1 MNAHVKNFLEQAISS
16 IRSNNFDKTEILLKN
31 VLNIEP
37 NNFIALNIFGI
48 LLRIQNNH
56 KKALA
61 YFDRTIYIKPDFFE
75 AWYNKGNIF
84 QELKRYDEALNHYDK
99 VIYLKPNYVEAWYN
113 KGNILKELKRYDEAL
128 NNYDKAIYLKSDY
141 IKAMNNK
148 GNILKEL
155 KRYDEALN
163 NYDKAIYLKPDFAEA
178 WYNKGN
184 IFQELKRY
192 DEALKNY
199 DKAIYLKPE
208 FVEAWYNKGI
218 ILKELKRYDEALNHY
233 RKVIYLKPDYEFI
246 SGQIFHLKMLICDWS
261 GFDNSIVTC
270 VNEVKKL
277 KKAIYPFAFLGL
289 VDDAKLQLKCSE
301 TYAKD
306 KHDLNLGL
314 GSITKNSK
322 KEKIRI
328 GYYSS
333 CFHNHAT
340 SYLIAELLE
349 EHDKKKFEVYGFSF
363 GPHLNDRYRQRVSKA
378 FDYFNIVNSLTDK
391 EVALLSRKIGIDIAI
406 DLDGY
411 ANNSRTNIFSY
422 RSAPIQINFLGYP
435 GSMGVSYMDYIIA
448 DKTIIPKE
456 LKNFYSEKI
465 IYLPNS
471 YQPNDSKRKISAKKF
486 TKKELNLPDNCFIF
500 CCFNNT
506 YKILPEVFDIWME
519 ILKNVEN
526 SVIWL
531 LEDNINSSASIN
543 LKREARARGVSD
555 QRLIFSHKV
564 PLDEHLARLKLAD
577 LFLDTFPYNA
587 HTTCS
592 DALWAGL
599 PVLTYSGK
607 SFVSRVGASLLN
619 SLGLEKLIVDSLYK
633 YKTIAIQLA
642 KNKDQLLLIKKKLSN
657 NKIVSPLF
665 NTSLFVKNL
674 EKSYQIIYSRYLNN
688 LTLENI
694 EIN

>member
-1 MNAHVKNFLEQAISS
+1 
-16 IRSNNFDKTEILLKN
+16 
-31 VLNIEP
+31 
-37 NNFIALNIFGI
+37 
-48 LLRIQNNH
+48 
-56 KKALA
+56 
-61 YFDRTIYIKPDFFE
+61 
-75 AWYNKGNIF
+75 
-84 QELKRYDEALNHYDK
+84 
-99 VIYLKPNYVEAWYN
+99 
-113 KGNILKELKRYDEAL
+113 
-128 NNYDKAIYLKSDY
+128 
-141 IKAMNNK
+141 
-148 GNILKEL
+148 
-155 KRYDEALN
+155 
-163 NYDKAIYLKPDFAEA
+163 
-178 WYNKGN
+178 
-184 IFQELKRY
+184 
-192 DEALKNY
+192 
-199 DKAIYLKPE
+199 
-208 FVEAWYNKGI
+208 
-218 ILKELKRYDEALNHY
+218 
-233 RKVIYLKPDYEFI
+233 
-246 SGQIFHLKMLICDWS
+246 
-261 GFDNSIVTC
+261 
-270 VNEVKKL
+270 
-277 KKAIYPFAFLGL
+277 
-289 VDDAKLQLKCSE
+289 
-301 TYAKD
+301 
-306 KHDLNLGL
+306 
-314 GSITKNSK
+314 
-322 KEKIRI
+322 
-328 GYYSS
+328 
-333 CFHNHAT
+333 
-340 SYLIAELLE
+340 
-349 EHDKKKFEVYGFSF
+349 
-363 GPHLNDRYRQRVSKA
+363 
-378 FDYFNIVNSLTDK
+378 
-391 EVALLSRKIGIDIAI
+391 
-406 DLDGY
+406 
-411 ANNSRTNIFSY
+411 
-422 RSAPIQINFLGYP
+422 
-435 GSMGVSYMDYIIA
+435 MGVSYMDYIIA